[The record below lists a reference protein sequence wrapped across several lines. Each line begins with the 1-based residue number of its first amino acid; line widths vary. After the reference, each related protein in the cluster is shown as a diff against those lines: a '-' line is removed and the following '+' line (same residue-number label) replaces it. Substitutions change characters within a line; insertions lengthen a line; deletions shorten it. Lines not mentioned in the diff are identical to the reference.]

1 MKVHKILAQIFN
13 ITIFFGILCGCNAY
27 ANPLCSPERF
37 AEPFNISRNITINE
51 VADYKFEILQ
61 KQNNIINLS
70 SKLNENNISVA
81 FSQDAEL
88 TDSSEVS
95 GLGKPSKTSSI
106 SLSYSLNFYQ
116 KNIKNR
122 LLKEQI
128 KLNKIQLHQLQLKRQ
143 IAKLK
148 MIVELSQAN
157 NLNLLYH
164 EKQSLID
171 EQIKYYSALREAGK
185 PDFDKE
191 LSVQSEASTNRDKI
205 FANSI
210 VINDLKQKLTLDET
224 TSKLIKMSGGPLT
237 AFTPDVCQLEN
248 FQILNLSLEIR
259 ALQVELESLDFD
271 KNFELNFDSTISS
284 QFDRRG
290 QNSNQAQA
298 SIVFSKNLYDGGQT
312 VNERSKL
319 RSNINL
325 KKQQIKEI
333 LLSSK
338 NDMILRKSREE
349 VLITSLESIKSEI
362 QGIDERIK
370 ELKQRQN
377 LGQTVFLEITS
388 NKKEKLRLQE
398 SALRITTDFINGWFD
413 FLSNRRQRNV

>member
-1 MKVHKILAQIFN
+1 M
-13 ITIFFGILCGCNAY
+13 
-27 ANPLCSPERF
+27 
-37 AEPFNISRNITINE
+37 
-51 VADYKFEILQ
+51 
-61 KQNNIINLS
+61 
-70 SKLNENNISVA
+70 
-81 FSQDAEL
+81 
-88 TDSSEVS
+88 
-95 GLGKPSKTSSI
+95 
-106 SLSYSLNFYQ
+106 
-116 KNIKNR
+116 
-122 LLKEQI
+122 
-128 KLNKIQLHQLQLKRQ
+128 
-143 IAKLK
+143 
-148 MIVELSQAN
+148 
-157 NLNLLYH
+157 
-164 EKQSLID
+164 
-171 EQIKYYSALREAGK
+171 
-185 PDFDKE
+185 
-191 LSVQSEASTNRDKI
+191 
-205 FANSI
+205 
-210 VINDLKQKLTLDET
+210 
-224 TSKLIKMSGGPLT
+224 
-237 AFTPDVCQLEN
+237 
-248 FQILNLSLEIR
+248 
-259 ALQVELESLDFD
+259 QVELESLDFD